1 MHYILFYDV
10 GNDFIS
16 RRAEF
21 RNQHLARAREAYN
34 RGELVL
40 AGALANPPD
49 GAVLIFRGDSPR
61 AAEAFAK
68 SDPYVSNGLVRKW
81 RVREWTT
88 VIGEGASA
96 P

>member
-21 RNQHLARAREAYN
+21 RNQHLARARGAYN

-68 SDPYVSNGLVRKW
+68 SDPYVSNGLVRNW
-81 RVREWTT
+81 RIREWTT